1 MEINKQYLTKT
12 LDVKAS
18 LEDDDDED
26 YNKFGGAGK
35 KSDTKSKTPVLDTY
49 SRDLTKY
56 AEEGK
61 LDPIV
66 GRDKEIERVS
76 QILSRRK
83 KNNPILLGEAGV
95 GKSSIA
101 EGLALRI
108 AQRKVSRILFDK
120 RVVMLDLASMVAGT
134 KYRGQ
139 FEERIKALM
148 AEVEDDKSIILFIDE
163 IHTMIGAGGSSGSMD
178 ASNMFKPALARGEIQ
193 IIGATTLDE
202 YRKHVEKDAALERRF
217 QKVTIEPA
225 TPEETIQILTN
236 IKDKY
241 ESHHNVTYTDE
252 AIKACVDLTVRYMSD
267 RHLPD
272 KAIDALDEAGARVHI
287 SNIVVPQEITDIEQ
301 KIVDIKEKKND
312 VIKRQKYEEAAKLRD
327 VEKQLNTQ
335 LETAK
340 EKWEEETLKNRQIV
354 SEDNVAEVVSMMTGI
369 PVQKVNQSENKKLAK
384 MYDNIAGKVIG
395 QDDAVKKIIKS
406 IQRGRVGM
414 KDPNKPIF
422 SGILIGN
429 SGVGKCHGKGTK
441 ILMYDGSIKNVED
454 INVGDLLMGDDSTP
468 RKVLSLAR
476 GKDKMYKII
485 PNKGDSFICNEPHIL
500 SLKNT
505 NTKSIVN
512 ISIEDYLKTSQN
524 WKNNHKLWRTSVNF
538 IERDVKIDPYLMGLW
553 IGDGSSRLPAFTTA
567 DDEIVDYLTKVA
579 NDYSLQIKKDEQPG
593 NLSSIYYINS
603 GLKGGSIETK
613 SDRNKLLNDFRHYG
627 LMIPGSYGKFI
638 PQDYITNSF
647 DVRKKLL
654 AGLIDSDGYM
664 LNKSYLIS
672 TKWKDMSEQICYI
685 ARSLGYFSSI
695 TNKVI
700 NGNTYYN
707 VNISGDLSDLP
718 ILLKRKKSE
727 PRLQIKDVLVTG
739 FNVEYIGVDN
749 YYGFELDGNHLYLL
763 GDFTVTHNTELAKQ
777 LSKYLF
783 ESEDSLIRL
792 DMSEYMD
799 KISLSRIQGAAP
811 GYVGYDDANVLD
823 KIRRKPY
830 SVILLDEI
838 EKAHGDIFNLFLQML
853 DEGHITDSHGRKVSF
868 KNCVILMT
876 SNVGTKTVKEFGAGV
891 GFNTKTKES
900 KKDEDI
906 KGILEKE
913 LAKKFA
919 PEFINRLDE
928 IIYFKD
934 LGKEEIMKIVELELR
949 KTLARGLEIG
959 FTLEVSDSLKEHLVE
974 IGYDPKFGAR
984 PLKRAIQRSIDD
996 AVTEFIIESEP
1007 KEGTTLVLDYDAEK
1021 EETTVNL
1028 KKRKKIKKEE

>member
-1 MEINKQYLTKT
+1 MEINKHLLTKT

-18 LEDDDDED
+18 LEDDDDDD
-26 YNKFGGAGK
+26 YNKFGGGNGK

-83 KNNPILLGEAGV
+83 KNNPMLLGEAGV

-108 AQRKVSRILFDK
+108 SQRKVSRILFDK

-202 YRKHVEKDAALERRF
+202 YRKHIEKDAALERRF
-217 QKVTIEPA
+217 QKVVVEPA
-225 TPEETIQILTN
+225 SAEETIQILTN

-287 SNIVVPQEITDIEQ
+287 SNIVVPKEITDVEQ

-335 LETAK
+335 LQVAK
-340 EKWEEETLKNRQIV
+340 ERWEEETLKNRQSV
-354 SEDNVAEVVSMMTGI
+354 GEENVAEVVAMITGI
-369 PVQKVNQSENKKLAK
+369 PVQKVNQSENKKLSK
-384 MYDNIAGKVIG
+384 MYENIAGKVVG

-429 SGVGKCHGKGTK
+429 SGVGK
-441 ILMYDGSIKNVED
+441 
-454 INVGDLLMGDDSTP
+454 
-468 RKVLSLAR
+468 
-476 GKDKMYKII
+476 
-485 PNKGDSFICNEPHIL
+485 
-500 SLKNT
+500 
-505 NTKSIVN
+505 
-512 ISIEDYLKTSQN
+512 
-524 WKNNHKLWRTSVNF
+524 
-538 IERDVKIDPYLMGLW
+538 
-553 IGDGSSRLPAFTTA
+553 
-567 DDEIVDYLTKVA
+567 
-579 NDYSLQIKKDEQPG
+579 
-593 NLSSIYYINS
+593 
-603 GLKGGSIETK
+603 
-613 SDRNKLLNDFRHYG
+613 
-627 LMIPGSYGKFI
+627 
-638 PQDYITNSF
+638 
-647 DVRKKLL
+647 
-654 AGLIDSDGYM
+654 
-664 LNKSYLIS
+664 
-672 TKWKDMSEQICYI
+672 
-685 ARSLGYFSSI
+685 
-695 TNKVI
+695 
-700 NGNTYYN
+700 
-707 VNISGDLSDLP
+707 
-718 ILLKRKKSE
+718 
-727 PRLQIKDVLVTG
+727 
-739 FNVEYIGVDN
+739 
-749 YYGFELDGNHLYLL
+749 
-763 GDFTVTHNTELAKQ
+763 TELAKQ

-799 KISLSRIQGAAP
+799 KISLTRIQGAAP

-838 EKAHGDIFNLFLQML
+838 EKAHPDIFNLFLQML

-876 SNVGTKTVKEFGAGV
+876 SNVGTKVVKEFGAGV
-891 GFNTKTKES
+891 GFSTKTKND
-900 KKDEDI
+900 KKEDDI

-913 LAKKFA
+913 LKKKFA

-928 IIYFKD
+928 IIYFRD
-934 LGKEEIMKIVELELR
+934 LGKEEIMKIVDLELR

-959 FTLEVSDSLKEHLVE
+959 FTLEVSDVLKEHLVE
-974 IGYDPKFGAR
+974 IGYDPQFGAR

-1007 KEGTTLVLDYDAEK
+1007 KEGSILLLDYDSENDV
-1021 EETTVNL
+1021 TTVNL
-1028 KKRKKIKKEE
+1028 KKRKKTKKEE